1 MMPRLFE
8 YLILRGLLFVGLPV
22 LLAVLALGPSRCR
35 AIAGR
40 VWSQLW
46 QRKQEPEEVIE
57 QVVKQY
63 REMVVALNQTLARAH
78 AADEMLGRNIDQS
91 EANLVTLDDEAR
103 EAARRG
109 DDLEA
114 KGVLFKTTLERQA
127 LESFREQRA
136 RHARQIDEIRRNL
149 YAAELQLRQYEV
161 GRELLLAQLAEA
173 KSVEQQYRIASEFD
187 PFSAVANWKKA
198 ENMVEEKQMS
208 ARVIGRVEADLRKAL
223 EADGVSG
230 TDAALR
236 DAAVAR
242 STGEAIDAELEQL
255 KRRVHDGG

>member
-1 MMPRLFE
+1 MPRLFE
-8 YLILRGLLFVGLPV
+8 YLILRGLLFIGLPV
-22 LLAVLALGPSRCR
+22 ALAVLALGPAKCR

-40 VWSQLW
+40 FWSQLW
-46 QRKQEPEEVIE
+46 ARKQEPEEVIE

-63 REMVVALNQTLARAH
+63 REMVAALNQTLARAH
-78 AADEMLGRNIDQS
+78 AADETLDRNIVQS
-91 EANLVTLDDEAR
+91 ETNLAALDGEAR

-114 KGVLFKTTLERQA
+114 KGVLFKSTLERQA

-198 ENMVEEKQMS
+198 ENMVEEKQIS

-223 EADGVSG
+223 ETDGVTG
-230 TDAALR
+230 TDAVLH
-236 DAAVAR
+236 DPAAGAAT
-242 STGEAIDAELEQL
+242 SAAIDAELEGL
-255 KRRVHDGG
+255 KRRIHEQG